1 MSAYKHIK
9 SMLSRQLFHRP
20 MIAMMHRPM
29 GSIVDSRH
37 SIKLSPF
44 YCYDSYY
51 HHLRCNMS
59 SSSSSSI
66 APGRMESTQHVPTIA
81 TTTTNNSSV
90 PTSTTNPTP
99 DFSTNARAFRN
110 KTTMELIRAAMIF
123 GVCSKVPS
131 LVQHAESILYYSYRI
146 FGATITNHIVR
157 VSFYNHFCAG
167 SDVASMEPT
176 IQQLQNDGIGCIFDF
191 AAEHDHTKD
200 DTTGI
205 HDDPELQYDQNSEF
219 FQQSIRLAALL
230 VPLPT
235 AIGSCISTDPNSSNN
250 TTTTTTCI
258 IGSNH
263 NNCVAVKVTG
273 LVDASLLT
281 RTALVAN
288 ALRQRVVPSND
299 GDIFDIILNARAGA
313 VLDKEDLGTTLSAED
328 LVALQ
333 RLHDR
338 CLRMSET
345 AKACGIRLLFDA
357 EQVRYQPAID
367 ALVLHLQ
374 RVYNSVT
381 SSDYPIIYNTY
392 QCYLKD
398 STQRLQFDL
407 ETSKLYQYHM
417 GIKLVRGAYMESER
431 SVAKKAGRPSAIHDT
446 LNDTHKSFN
455 AAIHIALQ
463 HAAQLQ
469 HRGNENDTRSIEVM
483 CATHNQTSIE
493 YAIRIMNE
501 LNIDRSSKCM
511 SFAQLF
517 GMKDNLTFNL
527 GLHGYSAYKYVPYGD
542 VTMVTPYLLRRAME
556 NSAIRGGADDEW
568 QMVVRE
574 LRRRAHF

>member
-1 MSAYKHIK
+1 MQAYRTK
-9 SMLSRQLFHRP
+9 SLLSRTLLQHPPMLS
-20 MIAMMHRPM
+20 MMRRPM
-29 GSIVDSRH
+29 GSVVHSHCATKSPPYLSFFNHSR
-37 SIKLSPF
+37 
-44 YCYDSYY
+44 Y
-51 HHLRCNMS
+51 MA
-59 SSSSSSI
+59 SSSI
-66 APGRMESTQHVPTIA
+66 IPNRVESAHHQPPTA
-81 TTTTNNSSV
+81 MTSTTESSV
-90 PTSTTNPTP
+90 PTSTTTTTTVTNPIP

-110 KTTMELIRAAMIF
+110 KTTMELIRGAIIF
-123 GVCSKVPS
+123 GFCSKVPS
-131 LVQHAESILYYSYRI
+131 LIQHAETIIQYSYRI
-146 FGATITNHIVR
+146 FGATFTNHILR

-176 IQQLQNDGIGCIFDF
+176 IQNLQNDGIGCIFDF

-200 DTTGI
+200 DTTGMY
-205 HDDPELQYDQNSEF
+205 DDPELQYDQNSEL

-235 AIGSCISTDPNSSNN
+235 AIASTDTI
-250 TTTTTTCI
+250 TTPCI
-258 IGSNH
+258 IAHNS

-273 LVDASLLT
+273 LVDASILA
-281 RTALVAN
+281 RTAQVAD
-288 ALRQRVVPSND
+288 ALRKRAVPSDD
-299 GDIFDIILNARAGA
+299 GDIFDIIMRSREGTVQN
-313 VLDKEDLGTTLSAED
+313 KEILGTTLTEQD
-328 LVALQ
+328 VAALE

-338 CLRMSET
+338 CHRLSET

-374 RVYNSVT
+374 RVYNCVT
-381 SSDYPIIYNTY
+381 NSDYPIIYNTY

-398 STQRLQFDL
+398 SNQRLLFDL
-407 ETSKLYQYHM
+407 ETSKQHQYHM

-431 SVAKKAGRPSAIHDT
+431 ILAKKAGQPSAIHDT
-446 LNDTHKSFN
+446 LNDTHKSYNN
-455 AAIHIALQ
+455 AIQLALR
-463 HAAQLQ
+463 HAAQQ
-469 HRGNENDTRSIEVM
+469 QQRGIDDNSDIRSIEVM

-493 YAIRIMNE
+493 YAIRTMNA
-501 LNIDRSSKCM
+501 LNIDRASKCI

-556 NSAIRGGADDEW
+556 NSAIRGGAEDEL
-568 QMVVRE
+568 QMVVKE
-574 LRRRAHF
+574 LRRRVKL